1 MMKKSFVFS
10 AVAALGLV
18 AMSAPAQAFDTTA
31 CMGCHTVDVAK
42 VGPSF
47 KTVVKAYGN
56 EKNLAKAFKS
66 GFAVKDRKVANA
78 DPKWKAKAVVM
89 SVQYKVKIKGHEK
102 EAAHAVFETVKH
114 KVAGDY

>member
-1 MMKKSFVFS
+1 MKKSFVFS
-10 AVAALGLV
+10 AVTAFGLM
-18 AMSAPAQAFDTTA
+18 AMSAPAHAFDTTV
-31 CMGCHTVDVAK
+31 CMGCHDINVAK
-42 VGPSF
+42 VGPSY

-66 GFAVKDRKVANA
+66 GFAVKDRRVASS

-89 SVQYKVKIKGHEK
+89 TVQYKVKIKGHEK

-114 KVAGDY
+114 NAAGNY